1 MRPPVILCAFSNSG
15 DAYLSQLEKEKEAI
29 SDALR
34 ERQGKGHLL
43 LDTDAST
50 IKKLRDRLLLY
61 QPKVEIIHYAG
72 HANASQ
78 LLMEDATVYGAG
90 LLESVRLQKNLQLV
104 FLNGCSTKEQVDQLL
119 DAGVRAV
126 IATSIEIGDDTATR
140 FAEDFY
146 KKLASGYSIDEAFKL
161 ATELVT
167 AKNNELLSTTDN
179 PGRGIVRSIKPPNS
193 GPVWGLYLHQNH
205 QDAGN
210 YRLSD
215 KSFYELHIKS
225 QIDSK
230 FNTSEDAI
238 LAALYNVL
246 MTFSDELTMFE
257 DLEKKYGEQ
266 WDPKK
271 FDVREV
277 KNAILNSLPSPI
289 AEQVRKLLVTEDEPL
304 TSSERLRFLI
314 NTYTVMADL
323 LLFIMFSQLW
333 EALVQGKVLALEDH
347 LKDRISAFFMLDH
360 HDRQACDVIPLVRVI
375 HDTLKAH
382 DVPLFV
388 NEMSHLADLM
398 DEKDGEFFAAYL
410 SITSIKNNYSDLS
423 AMEDIDDRQ
432 SQQDCQ
438 KAEASLCVIFKEMG
452 FCARYKFATIKN
464 IYINK
469 KKNQP
474 AIFQHKMVKL
484 DYVLVGF
491 TDKMEDFENFTDSN
505 SVVIYKIENKKLFA
519 FNLYPFVIDMNALI
533 GEKLSKIYF
542 YYNYDKNAATTI
554 CTYNFIKN
562 INEKKDRLK
571 IPDLPNFLKIKPD
584 LKISQE
590 ELETIGPEILE
601 SVEVFISYFK
611 S

>member
-1 MRPPVILCAFSNSG
+1 MRPPVILCAFSNSS

-43 LDTDAST
+43 LDTDPRT

-61 QPKVEIIHYAG
+61 QPQVEIIHYAG
-72 HANASQ
+72 HASGSQ

-90 LLESVRLQKNLQLV
+90 LLQSIRLQKNLQLV
-104 FLNGCSTKEQVDQLL
+104 FLNGCSTQEQVNQLL

-126 IATSIEIGDDTATR
+126 IATSVDIGDDTATR

-146 KKLASGYSIDEAFKL
+146 QKLAGGHSIDEAFKL
-161 ATELVT
+161 ATEVVT
-167 AKNNELLSTTDN
+167 AQNNATLNTEEHQE
-179 PGRGIVRSIKPPNS
+179 RGIARTIKAPNA
-193 GPVWGLYLHQNH
+193 GPVWGLYLHKN
-205 QDAGN
+205 QDAAS
-210 YRLSD
+210 YRLSE

-225 QIDSK
+225 QIDSN

-246 MTFSDELTMFE
+246 MTFSDELPMFE

-266 WDPKK
+266 WDPKR

-277 KNAILNSLPSPI
+277 KNAIINSLPSPI

-304 TSSERLRFLI
+304 ASERLRFLI
-314 NTYTVMADL
+314 NTYSVMADL

-333 EALVQGKVLALEDH
+333 EALVQGKVPVLEDR
-347 LKDRISAFFMLDH
+347 LKEQINAFFLLDQQ
-360 HDRQACDVIPLVRVI
+360 DRQAYDVIPLVRLI
-375 HDTLKAH
+375 HDKLKAH

-388 NEMSHLADLM
+388 SEMSHLADLM
-398 DEKDGEFFAAYL
+398 DERDSEFFGGYL
-410 SITSIKNNYSDLS
+410 NITRIKSKYRDLTM
-423 AMEDIDDRQ
+423 MEELEDRECRE
-432 SQQDCQ
+432 DCQ
-438 KAEASLCVIFKEMG
+438 KAEASLCIMFKELG

-474 AIFQHKMVKL
+474 AVYQHKMVKL

-505 SVVIYKIENKKLFA
+505 SVVIYKIEDKKLSA

-533 GEKLSKIYF
+533 SEKLSKIYF
-542 YYNYDKNAATTI
+542 FYNYDKNTTATT

-562 INEKKDRLK
+562 INEKKDRLQ
-571 IPDLPNFLKIKPD
+571 IPALPGFLRTKTD

-590 ELETIGPEILE
+590 ELETIGPDILQ
-601 SVEVFISYFK
+601 SVEGFISYFK

>member
-43 LDTDAST
+43 LDTDPRT

-61 QPKVEIIHYAG
+61 QPQVEIIHYAG
-72 HANASQ
+72 HASGSQ

-90 LLESVRLQKNLQLV
+90 LLQSIQLQQNLQLV
-104 FLNGCSTKEQVDQLL
+104 FLNGCSTQDQVNQLL

-126 IATSIEIGDDTATR
+126 IATSVDIGDDTATR

-146 KKLASGYSIDEAFKL
+146 QKLASGHSIDEAFKL
-161 ATELVT
+161 ATEVVT
-167 AKNNELLSTTDN
+167 AKNNAALSTTEDSD
-179 PGRGIVRSIKPPNS
+179 RGIARLIKAPNT
-193 GPVWGLYLHQNH
+193 GPAWGLYLHKNQQGTANH
-205 QDAGN
+205 
-210 YRLSD
+210 RLSD

-246 MTFSDELTMFE
+246 MTFSDELPMFE

-266 WDPKK
+266 WDPRK

-277 KNAILNSLPSPI
+277 KNAIINSLPSPI

-304 TSSERLRFLI
+304 ASERLRFLI

-333 EALVQGKVLALEDH
+333 EALVQGKVPVLEDH
-347 LKDRISAFFMLDH
+347 LKEQIGAFFLLNH
-360 HDRQACDVIPLVRVI
+360 QDRQAYDVIPLVRLI
-375 HDTLKAH
+375 HDKLKAH

-398 DEKDGEFFAAYL
+398 DEHDSEFFGAYL
-410 SITSIKNNYSDLS
+410 NITRIKSKYKDL
-423 AMEDIDDRQ
+423 AALEDIDDREVGED
-432 SQQDCQ
+432 SR
-438 KAEASLCVIFKEMG
+438 KAEASLCIMFKELG

-474 AIFQHKMVKL
+474 AVYQHKMVKL

-505 SVVIYKIENKKLFA
+505 SVVIYKIENKNLCA

-533 GEKLSKIYF
+533 SEKLSKIYF
-542 YYNYDKNAATTI
+542 FYNYDKSAATAT

-562 INEKKDRLK
+562 INEKKDRLQ
-571 IPDLPNFLKIKPD
+571 IPALPNFLRTKTD

-590 ELETIGPEILE
+590 ELETIGPEILD

-611 S
+611 

>member
-43 LDTDAST
+43 LDTDPRT

-61 QPKVEIIHYAG
+61 QPQVEIIHYAG
-72 HANASQ
+72 HASGSQ
-78 LLMEDATVYGAG
+78 LLMEDATIYGAG
-90 LLESVRLQKNLQLV
+90 LLQSIRLQKNLQLV
-104 FLNGCSTKEQVDQLL
+104 FLNGCSTQDQVDQLL

-126 IATSIEIGDDTATR
+126 IATSVDIGDDTATR

-146 KKLASGYSIDEAFKL
+146 QKLASGHSIDEAFKL
-161 ATELVT
+161 ATEVVT
-167 AKNNELLSTTDN
+167 AKNNAALTTTEDAD
-179 PGRGIVRSIKPPNS
+179 RGIARLIKAPNA
-193 GPVWGLYLHQNH
+193 GPVWGLYLHKNQQGAASH
-205 QDAGN
+205 
-210 YRLSD
+210 RLSD

-225 QIDSK
+225 QIDTR

-238 LAALYNVL
+238 LASLYNVL
-246 MTFSDELTMFE
+246 MTFSDELPMFE

-277 KNAILNSLPSPI
+277 KNAIINSLPSPI

-304 TSSERLRFLI
+304 ASERLRFLI

-333 EALVQGKVLALEDH
+333 EALVQGKVPVLEDH
-347 LKDRISAFFMLDH
+347 LKEQISAFFLLDH
-360 HDRQACDVIPLVRVI
+360 HDRQAYDVIPLVRLI
-375 HDTLKAH
+375 HDKLKAH

-398 DEKDGEFFAAYL
+398 DERDSEFYGAYL
-410 SITSIKNNYSDLS
+410 NITRIKSKYRDL
-423 AMEDIDDRQ
+423 AALEDLDDREVAED
-432 SQQDCQ
+432 SQ
-438 KAEASLCVIFKEMG
+438 KAEASLCIMFKELG

-474 AIFQHKMVKL
+474 AVYQHKMVKL

-505 SVVIYKIENKKLFA
+505 SVVIYKIENKNLSA

-533 GEKLSKIYF
+533 SEKLSKIYF
-542 YYNYDKNAATTI
+542 FYNYDKSAATPT
-554 CTYNFIKN
+554 CNYNFIKN
-562 INEKKDRLK
+562 INEKKDRLQ
-571 IPDLPNFLKIKPD
+571 IPALPNFLRTKTD

-590 ELETIGPEILE
+590 ELNTIGPEILE

-611 S
+611 

>member
-43 LDTDAST
+43 LDTDART

-61 QPKVEIIHYAG
+61 QPQVEIIHYAG
-72 HANASQ
+72 HASGSQ

-90 LLESVRLQKNLQLV
+90 LLESIRLQKNLQLV
-104 FLNGCSTKEQVDQLL
+104 FLNGCSTQEQVDQLL
-119 DAGVRAV
+119 NAGVRAV
-126 IATSIEIGDDTATR
+126 IATSVDIGDDTATR

-146 KKLASGYSIDEAFKL
+146 QKLASGHSIDEAFKL
-161 ATELVT
+161 ATEVVT
-167 AKNNELLSTTDN
+167 AKNNAALSTTEDSE
-179 PGRGIVRSIKPPNS
+179 RGIARLIKAPNT
-193 GPVWGLYLHQNH
+193 GPVWGLYLHKSQQGAANH
-205 QDAGN
+205 
-210 YRLSD
+210 RLSD

-238 LAALYNVL
+238 LASLYNVL
-246 MTFSDELTMFE
+246 MTFSDELPMFE

-266 WDPKK
+266 WDPRK

-277 KNAILNSLPSPI
+277 KNAIINSLPSPI
-289 AEQVRKLLVTEDEPL
+289 GEQVRKLLVTEDEPL
-304 TSSERLRFLI
+304 ASERLRFLI

-333 EALVQGKVLALEDH
+333 EALVQGKVPVLEDH
-347 LKDRISAFFMLDH
+347 LKEQINAFFLLGH
-360 HDRQACDVIPLVRVI
+360 HDRQAYDAIPLVRLI
-375 HDTLKAH
+375 HDKLKTH

-398 DEKDGEFFAAYL
+398 DERDSEFFGAYL
-410 SITSIKNNYSDLS
+410 NITRIKSKYGDL
-423 AMEDIDDRQ
+423 AMMEDLDDREVRE
-432 SQQDCQ
+432 DCQ
-438 KAEASLCVIFKEMG
+438 KAEASLCIMFKELG

-474 AIFQHKMVKL
+474 AVYQHKMVKL

-505 SVVIYKIENKKLFA
+505 SVVIYKIENKNLSA

-533 GEKLSKIYF
+533 SEKLSKIYF
-542 YYNYDKNAATTI
+542 FYNYDKSAATAT

-562 INEKKDRLK
+562 INEKKDRLQ
-571 IPDLPNFLKIKPD
+571 IPALPNFLRTKTD

-590 ELETIGPEILE
+590 ELDTIGPEILE

-611 S
+611 

>member
-43 LDTDAST
+43 LDTDART

-61 QPKVEIIHYAG
+61 QPQVEIIHYAG
-72 HANASQ
+72 HASGSQ

-90 LLESVRLQKNLQLV
+90 LLQSIQLQKNLQLV
-104 FLNGCSTKEQVDQLL
+104 FLNGCSTQDQVDQLL

-126 IATSIEIGDDTATR
+126 IATSVDIGDDTATR

-146 KKLASGYSIDEAFKL
+146 QKLAGGHSIDEAFRL
-161 ATELVT
+161 ATEVVT
-167 AKNNELLSTTDN
+167 AKNNAALSSTED
-179 PGRGIVRSIKPPNS
+179 PDRGIARLIKAPNT
-193 GPVWGLYLHQNH
+193 GPAWGLYLHKSQQGTASH
-205 QDAGN
+205 
-210 YRLSD
+210 RLSD

-225 QIDSK
+225 QIDTK

-246 MTFSDELTMFE
+246 MTFSDELPMFE

-277 KNAILNSLPSPI
+277 KNAIINSLPSPI

-304 TSSERLRFLI
+304 ASERLRFLI

-333 EALVQGKVLALEDH
+333 EALVQGKVPVLEDH
-347 LKDRISAFFMLDH
+347 LKEQISGFFLLSH
-360 HDRQACDVIPLVRVI
+360 HDRQAYDVIPLVRLI
-375 HDTLKAH
+375 HDKLKAH

-398 DEKDGEFFAAYL
+398 DERDSEFFGAYL
-410 SITSIKNNYSDLS
+410 NITRIKSKYKDLT
-423 AMEDIDDRQ
+423 AMEDLDDRDILD
-432 SQQDCQ
+432 DCQ
-438 KAEASLCVIFKEMG
+438 KAESSLCIMFKELG

-474 AIFQHKMVKL
+474 AVYQHKMVKL

-505 SVVIYKIENKKLFA
+505 SVVIYKIENKNLSA

-533 GEKLSKIYF
+533 SEKLSKIYF
-542 YYNYDKNAATTI
+542 FYNYDKSAASAT

-562 INEKKDRLK
+562 INEKKDRLQ
-571 IPDLPNFLKIKPD
+571 IPALPTFLRTKTD

-590 ELETIGPEILE
+590 ELDTIGPEILE

-611 S
+611 

>member
-43 LDTDAST
+43 LDTDSRT
-50 IKKLRDRLLLY
+50 SKKLRDRLLLY
-61 QPKVEIIHYAG
+61 QPQVEIIHYAG
-72 HANASQ
+72 HASGSQ

-90 LLESVRLQKNLQLV
+90 LLQSIRLQKNLKLV
-104 FLNGCSTKEQVDQLL
+104 FLNGCSTREQVDQLL

-126 IATSIEIGDDTATR
+126 IATSVDIGDDTATR

-146 KKLASGYSIDEAFKL
+146 QKLASGHSIDEAFKL
-161 ATELVT
+161 ATEVVT
-167 AKNNELLSTTDN
+167 AKNNAALTTTED
-179 PGRGIVRSIKPPNS
+179 PDRGIARLIKAPNT
-193 GPVWGLYLHQNH
+193 GPVWGLYLHKNQQGAADH
-205 QDAGN
+205 
-210 YRLSD
+210 RLSD

-246 MTFSDELTMFE
+246 MTFSDELPMFE

-266 WDPKK
+266 WDPRK

-277 KNAILNSLPSPI
+277 KNAIINSLPSPI

-304 TSSERLRFLI
+304 ASERLRFLI
-314 NTYTVMADL
+314 NTYSVMADL

-333 EALVQGKVLALEDH
+333 EALVQDKVPVLEDH
-347 LKDRISAFFMLDH
+347 LKERVSAFFLLDH
-360 HDRQACDVIPLVRVI
+360 RDRQAYDVIPLIRII
-375 HDTLKAH
+375 HDKLKAH
-382 DVPLFV
+382 EVPLFV

-398 DEKDGEFFAAYL
+398 DERESEFFGAYL
-410 SITSIKNNYSDLS
+410 NITGIKGKYKDL
-423 AMEDIDDRQ
+423 AALDELDDRDI
-432 SQQDCQ
+432 QQDCQ
-438 KAEASLCVIFKEMG
+438 KAEASLCIIFKELG

-474 AIFQHKMVKL
+474 AVYQHKMVKL

-505 SVVIYKIENKKLFA
+505 SVVIYKIENKSLSA

-533 GEKLSKIYF
+533 SEKLSKIYF
-542 YYNYDKNAATTI
+542 FYNYDKSATAAT

-562 INEKKDRLK
+562 INEKKDRLQ
-571 IPDLPNFLKIKPD
+571 IPALPNFLRTKTD

>member
-43 LDTDAST
+43 LDTDSRT

-61 QPKVEIIHYAG
+61 QPQVEIIHYAG
-72 HANASQ
+72 HANGSQ
-78 LLMEDATVYGAG
+78 LLMEDGTVYGAG
-90 LLESVRLQKNLQLV
+90 LLESIRLQKNLQLV
-104 FLNGCSTKEQVDQLL
+104 FLNGCSTQEQVDQLL

-126 IATSIEIGDDTATR
+126 IATSVEIGDDTATR

-146 KKLASGYSIDEAFKL
+146 QKLASGHSIDEAFKL
-161 ATELVT
+161 ATEVVT
-167 AKNNELLSTTDN
+167 AKNNATLNTSEQQD
-179 PGRGIVRSIKPPNS
+179 RGIARVIKAPND
-193 GPVWGLYLHQNH
+193 GPVWGLYLHKNH
-205 QDAGN
+205 HDAASH
-210 YRLSD
+210 RLSE

-225 QIDSK
+225 QIDSQ

-238 LAALYNVL
+238 LASLYNVL
-246 MTFSDELTMFE
+246 MTFSDELPMFE

-289 AEQVRKLLVTEDEPL
+289 AEQVRKLLVTEDDPL
-304 TSSERLRFLI
+304 SSSERLRFLI

-333 EALVQGKVLALEDH
+333 EALVEGKIPVLEDP
-347 LKDRISAFFMLDH
+347 LKERISAFFMLGH
-360 HDRQACDVIPLVRVI
+360 QDRQAFDVIPLIRAI
-375 HDTLKAH
+375 HDKLKAH

-388 NEMSHLADLM
+388 NEMAHLADLM
-398 DEKDGEFFAAYL
+398 DERDGEFFAAYAH
-410 SITSIKNNYSDLS
+410 ITGIKSKYRDLA
-423 AMEDIDDRQ
+423 AMDELDDRE
-432 SQQDCQ
+432 SQHDCQ
-438 KAEASLCVIFKEMG
+438 KAEANLCVMFKELG

-474 AIFQHKMVKL
+474 AVFQHKMVKL

-505 SVVIYKIENKKLFA
+505 SVVIYKIENKKLSA

-533 GEKLSKIYF
+533 SEKLSKIYF
-542 YYNYDKNAATTI
+542 FYNYDKSATTAT

-562 INEKKDRLK
+562 INEKKDRLQ
-571 IPDLPNFLKIKPD
+571 IPALPNFLRTKTD

-590 ELETIGPEILE
+590 ELETIGPEILD

>member
-1 MRPPVILCAFSNSG
+1 MRPPVILCAFSNSS

-43 LDTDAST
+43 LDTDAGS

-61 QPKVEIIHYAG
+61 QPQVEIIHYAG
-72 HANASQ
+72 HANGSQ
-78 LLMEDATVYGAG
+78 LLMEDETVYAAG
-90 LLESVRLQKNLQLV
+90 LLQSVGLQKNLQLV
-104 FLNGCSTKEQVDQLL
+104 FLNGCSTQQQVDQLL

-126 IATSIEIGDDTATR
+126 IATSIDIGDDTATR
-140 FAEDFY
+140 FATDFY
-146 KKLASGYSIDEAFKL
+146 KKLSGGYSIDEAFRL
-161 ATELVT
+161 ATEVVT
-167 AKNNELLSTTDN
+167 AKNNASLSTTDN
-179 PGRGIVRSIKPPNS
+179 PGRGIMRLIKPPNT
-193 GPVWGLYLHQNH
+193 GPAWGLYLHKNH
-205 QDAGN
+205 QEAAN

-246 MTFSDELTMFE
+246 MTFSDELPMFE

-266 WDPKK
+266 WDPRK

-277 KNAILNSLPSPI
+277 KNAIINSLPSPI

-304 TSSERLRFLI
+304 ASERLRFLI
-314 NTYTVMADL
+314 NTYSVMADL

-333 EALVQGKVLALEDH
+333 EALVQGKVPVLEDN
-347 LKDRISAFFMLDH
+347 LKEQISAFFLLDH
-360 HDRQACDVIPLVRVI
+360 HDRQAYDVIPLVRLI
-375 HDTLKAH
+375 HDKLKAH

-388 NEMSHLADLM
+388 NEMAHLADLM
-398 DEKDGEFFAAYL
+398 DERDSEFFGAYL
-410 SITSIKNNYSDLS
+410 NITRIKSKYKDL
-423 AMEDIDDRQ
+423 AVMEDLDDGDCRE
-432 SQQDCQ
+432 DCQ
-438 KAEASLCVIFKEMG
+438 KAEASLCIMFKELG

-474 AIFQHKMVKL
+474 AVYQHKMVKL

-505 SVVIYKIENKKLFA
+505 SVVIYKIEDKKLSA

-533 GEKLSKIYF
+533 SEKLSKIYF
-542 YYNYDKNAATTI
+542 FYNYDKTATAAT

-562 INEKKDRLK
+562 INEKKDRLQ
-571 IPDLPNFLKIKPD
+571 IPALPNFLKTKTD

>member
-1 MRPPVILCAFSNSG
+1 MRPPVILCAFANSS

-43 LDTDAST
+43 LDTDPRT
-50 IKKLRDRLLLY
+50 VKKLRDRLLLY
-61 QPKVEIIHYAG
+61 QPQVEIIHYAG
-72 HANASQ
+72 HANGSQ
-78 LLMEDATVYGAG
+78 LLMEDATIYGAG
-90 LLESVRLQKNLQLV
+90 LLESIRLQKNLQLV
-104 FLNGCSTKEQVDQLL
+104 FLNGCSTQEQVDQLL

-126 IATSIEIGDDTATR
+126 IATSIDIGDDTATR

-146 KKLASGYSIDEAFKL
+146 QKLASGHSIDDAFRL
-161 ATELVT
+161 ATEIVT
-167 AKNNELLSTTDN
+167 AKNNATLNTTEHQD
-179 PGRGIVRSIKPPNS
+179 RGIARLIKAPNT
-193 GPVWGLYLHQNH
+193 GPAWGLYLNKNHLGAARHQ
-205 QDAGN
+205 
-210 YRLSD
+210 LVD

-225 QIDSK
+225 QIDTK

-238 LAALYNVL
+238 LASLYNVL
-246 MTFSDELTMFE
+246 MTFSDELPMFE

-266 WDPKK
+266 WDPRK

-277 KNAILNSLPSPI
+277 KNAIINSLPSPI

-304 TSSERLRFLI
+304 ASERLRFLI

-333 EALVQGKVLALEDH
+333 DALVQERIPVLENP
-347 LKDRISAFFMLDH
+347 LKERIGSFFQLGQQE
-360 HDRQACDVIPLVRVI
+360 RQAYDVIPLIRAI
-375 HDTLKAH
+375 HDKLKAH
-382 DVPLFV
+382 NVPLFV
-388 NEMSHLADLM
+388 NEMAHLADLM
-398 DEKDGEFFAAYL
+398 DERDGEFFAAYAHL
-410 SITSIKNNYSDLS
+410 TGIKSKYCDLA
-423 AMEDIDDRQ
+423 AMDDLDEADCR
-432 SQQDCQ
+432 QDCLIT
-438 KAEASLCVIFKEMG
+438 EANLCIMFKELG

-474 AIFQHKMVKL
+474 AVFQHKMVKL

-505 SVVIYKIENKKLFA
+505 SVVIYKIENKKLCA

-533 GEKLSKIYF
+533 SEKLSKIYF
-542 YYNYDKNAATTI
+542 YYNYDKGASAAT

-562 INEKKDRLK
+562 INEKKDRLQ
-571 IPDLPNFLKIKPD
+571 IPALPNFLRTKTD

>member
-43 LDTDAST
+43 LDTDPRT

-61 QPKVEIIHYAG
+61 QPQVEIIHYAG
-72 HANASQ
+72 HASGSQ

-90 LLESVRLQKNLQLV
+90 LLQSVRLQKNLQLV
-104 FLNGCSTKEQVDQLL
+104 FLNGCSTQEQVNQLL

-126 IATSIEIGDDTATR
+126 IATSVDIGDDTATR

-146 KKLASGYSIDEAFKL
+146 QKLAGGHTIDEAFKL
-161 ATELVT
+161 ATEVVT
-167 AKNNELLSTTDN
+167 AKNNATLNTEEHQE
-179 PGRGIVRSIKPPNS
+179 RGIARTIKAPNT
-193 GPVWGLYLHQNH
+193 GPVWGLYLHKNH
-205 QDAGN
+205 QDAASH
-210 YRLSD
+210 RLSE

-225 QIDSK
+225 QIDSN

-238 LAALYNVL
+238 LASLYNVL
-246 MTFSDELTMFE
+246 MTFSDELPMFE

-266 WDPKK
+266 WDPKR

-277 KNAILNSLPSPI
+277 KNAIINSLPSPI

-304 TSSERLRFLI
+304 ASERLRFLI
-314 NTYTVMADL
+314 NTYSVMADL

-333 EALVQGKVLALEDH
+333 EALVQGKVPVLEDR
-347 LKDRISAFFMLDH
+347 LKEQINAFFLLDQQ
-360 HDRQACDVIPLVRVI
+360 DRQAYDVIPLVRLI
-375 HDTLKAH
+375 HDKLKAH

-388 NEMSHLADLM
+388 SEMSHLADLM
-398 DEKDGEFFAAYL
+398 DERDSEFFGAYL
-410 SITSIKNNYSDLS
+410 HITRIKSKYRDL
-423 AMEDIDDRQ
+423 AIMEELDDRECRD
-432 SQQDCQ
+432 DCQ
-438 KAEASLCVIFKEMG
+438 KAEASLCIMFKELG

-474 AIFQHKMVKL
+474 AVYQHKMVKL

-505 SVVIYKIENKKLFA
+505 SVVIYKIEDKKLSA

-533 GEKLSKIYF
+533 SEKLSKIYF
-542 YYNYDKNAATTI
+542 FYNYDKNTSATT

-562 INEKKDRLK
+562 INEKKDRLQ
-571 IPDLPNFLKIKPD
+571 IPALPSFLRSKTD

-590 ELETIGPEILE
+590 ELETIGPDILQ
-601 SVEVFISYFK
+601 SVEGFISYFK

>member
-1 MRPPVILCAFSNSG
+1 MRPPVILCAFSNSS

-43 LDTDAST
+43 LDTDAGT

-61 QPKVEIIHYAG
+61 QPQVEIIHYAG
-72 HANASQ
+72 HASGSQ
-78 LLMEDATVYGAG
+78 LLMEDGTVYGAS
-90 LLESVRLQKNLQLV
+90 LLQSIQLQKNLKLV
-104 FLNGCSTKEQVDQLL
+104 FLNGCSTQQQVDQLL
-119 DAGVRAV
+119 DANVRAV
-126 IATSIEIGDDTATR
+126 IATSIDIGDDTATR

-146 KKLASGYSIDEAFKL
+146 KKLSSGHSIDEAFRL

-167 AKNNELLSTTDN
+167 AKNNASLSTLDN
-179 PGRGIVRSIKPPNS
+179 PGRGIVHLIKPPDS
-193 GPVWGLYLHQNH
+193 GPVWGLYLNKNH
-205 QDAGN
+205 RDTAG

-225 QIDSK
+225 QIQSK

-246 MTFSDELTMFE
+246 MTFSDELPMFE

-266 WDPKK
+266 WNPKK

-347 LKDRISAFFMLDH
+347 LKDRINAFFLLGH
-360 HDRQACDVIPLVRVI
+360 HDRQAYDVIPLVRAI
-375 HDTLKAH
+375 HDTLKAY

-398 DEKDGEFFAAYL
+398 DEKDGEFYDAYL
-410 SITSIKNNYSDLS
+410 NITGIKSKYRDLS
-423 AMEDIDDRQ
+423 AMEDLEDRE

-438 KAEASLCVIFKEMG
+438 KAEANLCIIFKELG

-474 AIFQHKMVKL
+474 AIYQHKMVKL

-491 TDKMEDFENFTDSN
+491 TDKLEDFENFTDSN
-505 SVVIYKIENKKLFA
+505 SVVIYKIENKNLFA

-533 GEKLSKIYF
+533 NEKLSKIYF
-542 YYNYDKNAATTI
+542 FYNYDKSAATTI

-571 IPDLPNFLKIKPD
+571 IPDIPNFLKTKTD

-590 ELETIGPEILE
+590 ELETIGPEILQ

>member
-43 LDTDAST
+43 LDTDPRT

-61 QPKVEIIHYAG
+61 QPQVEIIHYAG
-72 HANASQ
+72 HASGSQ

-90 LLESVRLQKNLQLV
+90 LLESIRLQKNLQLV
-104 FLNGCSTKEQVDQLL
+104 FLNGCSTQEQVNQLL

-126 IATSIEIGDDTATR
+126 IATSVDIGDDTATR

-146 KKLASGYSIDEAFKL
+146 QKMASGHSIDEAFKL
-161 ATELVT
+161 ATEIVT
-167 AKNNELLSTTDN
+167 AKNNATLNTSDHQD
-179 PGRGIVRSIKPPNS
+179 RGIARLIKAPNT
-193 GPVWGLYLHQNH
+193 GPVWGLYLHKNH
-205 QDAGN
+205 QDAASH
-210 YRLSD
+210 RLSE

-225 QIDSK
+225 QIDTQ

-246 MTFSDELTMFE
+246 MTFSDELPMFE

-266 WDPKK
+266 WDPKR

-277 KNAILNSLPSPI
+277 KNAIINSLPSPI

-304 TSSERLRFLI
+304 ASERLRFLI
-314 NTYTVMADL
+314 NTYSVMADL

-333 EALVQGKVLALEDH
+333 EALVQGKVPALEDP
-347 LKDRISAFFMLDH
+347 LKEQIGAFFHLDH
-360 HDRQACDVIPLVRVI
+360 QDRQAFDVIPLVRLI
-375 HDTLKAH
+375 HDKLKSH

-398 DEKDGEFFAAYL
+398 DERDSEFFGAYL
-410 SITSIKNNYSDLS
+410 NMTRIKSKYKDLS
-423 AMEDIDDRQ
+423 IMDDLDDRECRED
-432 SQQDCQ
+432 SQ
-438 KAEASLCVIFKEMG
+438 KAEASLCIMFKELG

-474 AIFQHKMVKL
+474 AVFQHKMVKL

-505 SVVIYKIENKKLFA
+505 SVVIYKIEDKKLSA

-533 GEKLSKIYF
+533 SEKLSKIYF
-542 YYNYDKNAATTI
+542 FYNYDKNATAAT

-562 INEKKDRLK
+562 INEKKDRLQ
-571 IPDLPNFLKIKPD
+571 IPALPNFLRTKTD

-590 ELETIGPEILE
+590 ELETIGPDILE
-601 SVEVFISYFK
+601 SVEGFISYFK

>member
-1 MRPPVILCAFSNSG
+1 MRPPVILCAFSNSS

-34 ERQGKGHLL
+34 ERQAKGHLL
-43 LDTDAST
+43 LDTDGRT

-61 QPKVEIIHYAG
+61 QPQVEIIHYAG
-72 HANASQ
+72 HANGSQ
-78 LLMEDATVYGAG
+78 LLMEDATIYGAG
-90 LLESVRLQKNLQLV
+90 LLQSIRLQKNLQLV
-104 FLNGCSTKEQVDQLL
+104 FLNGCSTQEQVDQLL

-146 KKLASGYSIDEAFKL
+146 TKLAKGHSIDEAFRL
-161 ATELVT
+161 ATEVVT
-167 AKNNELLSTTDN
+167 AKNNASVNTSDN
-179 PGRGIVRSIKPPNS
+179 PGRGLMSLIKPPNS
-193 GPVWGLYLHQNH
+193 GPVWGLYLHKNH
-205 QDAGN
+205 PEAAGH
-210 YRLSD
+210 RLSD

-246 MTFSDELTMFE
+246 MTFSDELPMFE

-266 WDPKK
+266 WDPRK

-277 KNAILNSLPSPI
+277 KNAIINSLPSPI
-289 AEQVRKLLVTEDEPL
+289 AEQVRKLLVTEDEPVA
-304 TSSERLRFLI
+304 SERLRFLI

-333 EALVQGKVLALEDH
+333 EALVQGKVPVLEDH
-347 LKDRISAFFMLDH
+347 LKEHISAFFLLNH
-360 HDRQACDVIPLVRVI
+360 QDRQAYDVIPLVRLI
-375 HDTLKAH
+375 HDKLKAH
-382 DVPLFV
+382 DIPLFV

-398 DEKDGEFFAAYL
+398 DEKDSEFFGAYL
-410 SITSIKNNYSDLS
+410 NITRIKSKYRDLA
-423 AMEDIDDRQ
+423 AMEDLDDRE

-438 KAEASLCVIFKEMG
+438 KTEVSLCVIFKELG

-474 AIFQHKMVKL
+474 AVYQHKMVKL

-505 SVVIYKIENKKLFA
+505 SVVIYKIENKNLFA

-533 GEKLSKIYF
+533 SEKLSKIYF
-542 YYNYDKNAATTI
+542 FYNYDKGATNAT

-562 INEKKDRLK
+562 INEKKDRLQ
-571 IPDLPNFLKIKPD
+571 IPALPNFLRTKTD

-590 ELETIGPEILE
+590 ELETIGPDILH
-601 SVEVFISYFK
+601 SVEGFISYFK